1 MEDGAREERVLS
13 AVHGGGK
20 SCEERE
26 SLWAFLACLYV
37 AALERRRRGGVYA
50 EGRQWWEE
58 EFEQGAVGCRE
69 RQRGQRVS
77 GG

>member
-1 MEDGAREERVLS
+1 MLCMVEASRV
-13 AVHGGGK
+13 K
-20 SCEERE
+20 RE

-58 EFEQGAVGCRE
+58 ESLNRARWGAERGRE
-69 RQRGQRVS
+69 GRVS
-77 GG
+77 GGSRVKR